1 MAAGLGFKTFS
12 SGDVLTAADTNG
24 YLMQGVNVFAS
35 AAARTAAITS
45 PEEGQMSYLKD
56 TNSTE
61 YYSGSAWVAVA
72 GSSGSNWSLLNAGGT
87 ALTGAATITVSGISG
102 KDKIMILV
110 AGASSASAQSIIG
123 IRLNGDGGSNYGYQG
138 FGLEAATSY
147 SASNFFQRT
156 ETGDSRFRLGN
167 LANNAASTL
176 SGYCLISGCASSG
189 VKIMNA
195 VGGATTGGGV
205 EQQSHI
211 TGGVYNSSS
220 TISSI
225 SVISSTGNFDA
236 GTVYVYTSA

>member
-24 YLMQGVNVFAS
+24 YLMQGVNVFAD

-45 PEEGQMSYLKD
+45 PQEGQMSFLKD

-110 AGASSASAQSIIG
+110 AAASSASAQSIIG
-123 IRLNGDGGSNYGYQG
+123 IRLNGDGGSNYGFQG
-138 FGLEAATSY
+138 INILGEANWAAGNVSV
-147 SASNFFQRT
+147 RT

-167 LANNAASTL
+167 LSNNAASAL

-189 VKIMNA
+189 VKIMNLA
-195 VGGATTGGGV
+195 AGANTGGGDG
-205 EQQSHI
+205 QQTAI

-220 TISSI
+220 TISSVSI
-225 SVISSTGNFDA
+225 ISSTGNFDG
-236 GTVYVYTSA
+236 GTIYVYTSA